1 MPTYARPIRWRY
13 VRKKIH
19 EFSGKASNR
28 LYSPASFLLPASL
41 ANALFSTRFQFTIGD
56 ISVKSRHWHSFQ
68 LCCSAAKV
76 RAATMLDAAKE
87 TSYLL
92 PCANSTAMAGNSCYS
107 LVAVANCGPD
117 QAKMA
122 SETGMS
128 I

>member
-1 MPTYARPIRWRY
+1 MPY
-13 VRKKIH
+13 
-19 EFSGKASNR
+19 
-28 LYSPASFLLPASL
+28 LL
-41 ANALFSTRFQFTIGD
+41 FGFQFTIGKV
-56 ISVKSRHWHSFQ
+56 SVKSRHWQ
-68 LCCSAAKV
+68 GIQRCCSAAKV

-92 PCANSTAMAGNSCYS
+92 PWANSTAVAGNSCYS

-128 I
+128 T